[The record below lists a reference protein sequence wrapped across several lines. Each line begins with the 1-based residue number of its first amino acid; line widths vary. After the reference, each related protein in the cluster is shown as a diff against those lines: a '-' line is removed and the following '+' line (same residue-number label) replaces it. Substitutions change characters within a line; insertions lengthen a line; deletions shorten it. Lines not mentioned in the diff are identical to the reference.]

1 MKSLDAARERFGRA
15 TDLSEVLDASYRAF
29 ATMLHVIQQ
38 EQDRGGP
45 MFAAFM
51 MAGKPATDGTLALLT
66 APSLPDSTRFTP
78 VRAAGPSASAEQ
90 TADAVAWLSLI
101 LACRLDDQAASAD
114 NAEDRD
120 ACVEAARHA
129 WAMHA
134 RLN

>member
-1 MKSLDAARERFGRA
+1 MKSLDAARERIARA

-66 APSLPDSTRFTP
+66 APSLPDSTRLTP
-78 VRAAGPSASAEQ
+78 VRAAGPSELTPLRRSAAFGGRSSELRHS
-90 TADAVAWLSLI
+90 TA
-101 LACRLDDQAASAD
+101 RLDLVVS
-114 NAEDRD
+114 
-120 ACVEAARHA
+120 
-129 WAMHA
+129 
-134 RLN
+134 